1 MSHEGTKTL
10 TRPDHATVH
19 RIRLLAA
26 VLGVTAVAIVPA
38 GLWWPETSTGEETY
52 AYGDIEP
59 IRQLWWGLLLGLGVV
74 AAINVS
80 AQAVITMVLVR
91 HRGSAWATVGAALMW
106 SGIAAQSVGVAFL
119 AGAYYFPTSPDVDRA
134 AGTAVVQAIAEDQAH
149 LFGAMIVGALSVMVG
164 TVLQAVG
171 LLRAGV
177 VPTWVPIATLFAVI
191 TFLVPGDGVIG
202 LVTSM
207 PMAVGAVA
215 LAYYAWRAVD

>member
-1 MSHEGTKTL
+1 MSHEGTTTL
-10 TRPDHATVH
+10 IRRDHATVY

-59 IRQLWWGLLLGLGVV
+59 IRQLWWGLLLGMAVV

-91 HRGSAWATVGAALMW
+91 QRGSAWATVGAALMW

-171 LLRAGV
+171 LLRSRV
-177 VPTWVPIATLFAVI
+177 VPPWVPVATLFAVI

>member
-10 TRPDHATVH
+10 TRPDHATVY

-26 VLGVTAVAIVPA
+26 VLGVTAVAVVPA

-59 IRQLWWGLLLGLGVV
+59 IRQLWWGLLLGMAVV

-134 AGTAVVQAIAEDQAH
+134 AGTAVVQAIAQDQAH

-171 LLRAGV
+171 LLRSRV
-177 VPTWVPIATLFAVI
+177 VPTWVPVATLFAVI

-202 LVTSM
+202 LVTST

>member
-38 GLWWPETSTGEETY
+38 GLWWPGTSTGEETY

-171 LLRAGV
+171 LLRARV